1 MLPLYYL
8 LKYKILNFI
17 IFTEN
22 IKNKN
27 MAEELKQKFSEIQ
40 QKKMGKKEE
49 IQIDEF
55 EWIKVMVEILT
66 AGSDKMFA
74 AQPGAGSQQRI
85 WQKTPGVC

>member
-1 MLPLYYL
+1 
-8 LKYKILNFI
+8 
-17 IFTEN
+17 
-22 IKNKN
+22 

-55 EWIKVMVEILT
+55 EWIKVMVEIQT

-74 AQPGAGSQQRI
+74 AQPGAGSQQI
-85 WQKTPGVC
+85 VWQETPRVC